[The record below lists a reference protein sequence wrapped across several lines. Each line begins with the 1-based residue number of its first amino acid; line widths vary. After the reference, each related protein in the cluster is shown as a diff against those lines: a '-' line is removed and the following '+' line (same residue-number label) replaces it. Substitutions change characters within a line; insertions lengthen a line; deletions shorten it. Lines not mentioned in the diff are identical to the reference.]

1 MHTPTFHPV
10 NQQCVSPDPRA
21 PKVQAPSSQ
30 LNHTRVPPTGQRG
43 WIQHRPKSPRV
54 VVPAQKC
61 RDLSHRD
68 KRRRRGSPH
77 TPHWRREQPP
87 REAKPLPSIEESVQK
102 GPFDPY
108 AFLGHPPSPS
118 LPSPSTDTYTSPS
131 NCSSDMSTQDG
142 KMTRQQEQRFGHRN
156 SIPFRCSPRKQG
168 SSAPF
173 GGWKATENARPNLSL
188 EPTKAAGN
196 DDSHEIK
203 REESIAMTPVIR
215 HTSVAASL
223 QNTQAR
229 ERKLKENGVVELDRD
244 EFALQRFLTV
254 QGEMT
259 DLEAIL
265 MKGKKRHVFEQI
277 KRNAATKSLRGV
289 EKILAE
295 NDATPT
301 PTGRQNP
308 LQEGTTGKNSV
319 NEHHSEVVSKV
330 VDMSTATSQRGP
342 TSTQDAPSNTIF
354 SKDKTD
360 ASQKD
365 RQPEHGAVHP
375 SRRHVFDHSEVSK
388 PHEKSRPALPPKVP
402 KRKEL
407 PGLGLIFNPRPNPP
421 PEARKHEHKKL
432 PRDLQRREVDIHE
445 VKESMEK
452 SNDEDVENAIDSA
465 QDWLQSENALDQE
478 ARAKRWKAD
487 PNWKHLT
494 ADQIDT
500 MRRQS
505 SIPPSRFYGHRPKWR
520 TPPGWRQRST
530 IEGPTF
536 TSAEADD
543 ILARVKGDQASRL
556 LQRTKD
562 ADPELASFK
571 LPLSNNGK
579 KATERQSEKKI
590 QTSTRDDSNHSPKT
604 GAKINGMPKAKS
616 TSREEKEV
624 RNAVGHEDDS
634 QPSTRDGK
642 PAVKPR
648 VKPAKDM
655 VETSKTKS
663 STKKRKRDTDVPETP
678 TSTSTMKVVSES
690 PYLPSMKTMIEGSQL
705 AINSSPA
712 KKKKS
717 KKSSDAEAVED
728 VVDDAREPKGQMV
741 VTTCPAQSKKSKGSS
756 CTEAV
761 EEVVN
766 DARDPS
772 TPSRSKKR
780 KKVKETKEVHE
791 AAEEE
796 MPTKTKKRKRS
807 GHTQES
813 DETVVEKAP
822 PETLIERLRRIVKK
836 KEKALAPP
844 EASKEP
850 SQPPKKLDQAPP
862 TAPVPAVEDVWQPIV
877 DDEDPISPPQ
887 PLPASKKKHKSK
899 RRHQADTPAASAVD
913 DTTPETT
920 ESPPPASPPTSPTRP
935 TFNHLRRRHQ
945 SLPLRLNPTTT
956 TPETVPPQ
964 PQPPPPPN
972 LYDLNLLAIRTRLS
986 NLEAAIA
993 ANPAPPPPLNPTPNA
1008 LTPLAAL
1015 KLRLPPLPRAVPP
1028 GTTRLSDA
1036 ELIRIGKRI
1045 HRYERHTGAPYAFS
1059 WRGRLYAEYDY
1070 LMDWVDERGRV
1081 GWDFKEKARLK
1092 HS

>member
-1 MHTPTFHPV
+1 
-10 NQQCVSPDPRA
+10 
-21 PKVQAPSSQ
+21 
-30 LNHTRVPPTGQRG
+30 
-43 WIQHRPKSPRV
+43 
-54 VVPAQKC
+54 
-61 RDLSHRD
+61 
-68 KRRRRGSPH
+68 
-77 TPHWRREQPP
+77 
-87 REAKPLPSIEESVQK
+87 
-102 GPFDPY
+102 
-108 AFLGHPPSPS
+108 
-118 LPSPSTDTYTSPS
+118 
-131 NCSSDMSTQDG
+131 
-142 KMTRQQEQRFGHRN
+142 MTRKQEQRFGNRD
-156 SIPFRCSPRKQG
+156 SIPFRCSPRKSG

-173 GGWKATENARPNLSL
+173 GGWKATEKAGPHLPL

-196 DDSHEIK
+196 DDSDWIK
-203 REESIAMTPVIR
+203 REGSIASTPVIR

-223 QNTQAR
+223 QNTQVR
-229 ERKLKENGVVELDRD
+229 ETKLKENGVVELDRD
-244 EFALQRFLTV
+244 EFALQRFLTI
-254 QGEMT
+254 QDEMI

-265 MKGKKRHVFEQI
+265 VKGKKRHVFEQI

-342 TSTQDAPSNTIF
+342 TSTQDTPSATIS

-360 ASQKD
+360 TSQKD
-365 RQPEHGAVHP
+365 RQPDHGAIHP

-388 PHEKSRPALPPKVP
+388 PQEKSKPALPPKVP

-421 PEARKHEHKKL
+421 QEARKNQEGKL
-432 PRDLQRREVDIHE
+432 PRDLQRRQVNMPE
-445 VKESMEK
+445 VKDSIEK
-452 SNDEDVENAIDSA
+452 TNDTDVENAIDSA
-465 QDWLQSENALDQE
+465 QEWLQSENTLEQE

-494 ADQIDT
+494 DDQIDT

-505 SIPPSRFYGHRPKWR
+505 SIPPSRFYGHRPKWH
-520 TPPGWRQRST
+520 TLPGWRQRSANK
-530 IEGPTF
+530 GPTF
-536 TSAEADD
+536 TSAQADD
-543 ILARVKGDQASRL
+543 ILARVKGDQASRR

-562 ADPELASFK
+562 MDPELAFSEI
-571 LPLSNNGK
+571 PLSK
-579 KATERQSEKKI
+579 DEKTASDKPTEKKI
-590 QTSTRDDSNHSPKT
+590 NTSTREDSKHSPKT

-624 RNAVGHEDDS
+624 MNAEGHEDES
-634 QPSTRDGK
+634 QPSTRDDK
-642 PAVKPR
+642 PAIKPR
-648 VKPAKDM
+648 VKPAKDIM
-655 VETSKTKS
+655 ELTKTKS
-663 STKKRKRDTDVPETP
+663 PSKKRKRDKAVSETP
-678 TSTSTMKVVSES
+678 ATTSTMKDVSES
-690 PYLPSMKTMIEGSQL
+690 PYLPSMKEIMEGSQVVD
-705 AINSSPA
+705 SPFPA

-717 KKSSDAEAVED
+717 KKSSGPEAVED
-728 VVDDAREPKGQMV
+728 VIENAKE
-741 VTTCPAQSKKSKGSS
+741 
-756 CTEAV
+756 
-761 EEVVN
+761 
-766 DARDPS
+766 PS
-772 TPSRSKKR
+772 TPPRSKKR

-796 MPTKTKKRKRS
+796 MPTKTTKRKRS
-807 GHTQES
+807 RHTQES
-813 DETVVEKAP
+813 DEAVVEKSP
-822 PETLIERLRRIVKK
+822 PETLFDRLKRMVKK
-836 KEKALAPP
+836 KEKTLAPP
-844 EASKEP
+844 EASEEP
-850 SQPPKKLDQAPP
+850 SRPTIPTPEAAKTKKLDQAPP
-862 TAPVPAVEDVWQPIV
+862 TALVPAVEDVWQPV
-877 DDEDPISPPQ
+877 GDDEDPISPPQ
-887 PLPASKKKHKSK
+887 PPASSKRKPKSK
-899 RRHQADTPAASAVD
+899 RQRQTNPPPPVAVD

-920 ESPPPASPPTSPTRP
+920 KSPPPASPPTSPTRP

-945 SLPLRLNPTTT
+945 SLPLRLNPNT
-956 TPETVPPQ
+956 TPTTAVTT

-993 ANPAPPPPLNPTPNA
+993 ANPAPAPNNPNA

-1028 GTTRLSDA
+1028 GTTRLSDS
-1036 ELIRIGKRI
+1036 ELIQIGKRI